1 MDFLQVGKI
10 VNTHALQGEV
20 KVVSNSDFK
29 EERFKKGST
38 LVIDFNGE
46 HVEVVVATHRVHKGA
61 DLLKFKHLNSI
72 NDVEKYKGCALLVS
86 TDDLEEL
93 EENEFY
99 YFEIIGCE
107 VVTTDGEKIGEI
119 SEILETGANDVWVV
133 KRQGQ
138 KDALI
143 PYIEDVVKDVDID
156 TKTVTIQVL
165 EGLL

>member
-29 EERFKKGST
+29 EDRFKKGST

>member
-20 KVVSNSDFK
+20 KVVSNRDFK
-29 EERFKKGST
+29 EDRFKKGSQ

-46 HVEVVVATHRVHKGA
+46 YVDVTVATHRVHKGA

-86 TDDLEEL
+86 ADDLEEL
-93 EENEFY
+93 DENEFY
-99 YFEIIGCE
+99 YFEIIGCQ
-107 VVTTDGEKIGEI
+107 VVTTDGETIGEI

-133 KRQGQ
+133 KRPGQ

-143 PYIEDVVKDVDID
+143 PYIEDVVKAVDIE
-156 TKTVTIQVL
+156 TKQVTIQVL

>member
-29 EERFKKGST
+29 EDRFKKGST

-46 HVEVVVATHRVHKGA
+46 YVEVVVATHRVHKGA